1 MKEIKEVLYD
11 AIVNRDEKIEENK
24 KILYDP
30 RDDLFKPEEDHYK
43 PVRIGNA
50 FSSNFIEYKSH
61 GDKDEALSIK
71 DYLDEIKPYLSD
83 IMNDHNTQDE
93 WNIYSTISI

>member
-1 MKEIKEVLYD
+1 M
-11 AIVNRDEKIEENK
+11 
-24 KILYDP
+24 
-30 RDDLFKPEEDHYK
+30 
-43 PVRIGNA
+43 RIGNA

-61 GDKDEALSIK
+61 GDKALSIK

-83 IMNDHNTQDE
+83 IMNDHKTQDE